1 MGQRGCTDRYGRF
14 VDYYQ
19 DRQGPP
25 MSPNA
30 ALTAAGYCNGAP
42 FGAFA
47 GMGGG
52 LFGNGM
58 GGMMGGN
65 PWLSAGFSPGF
76 INGTAGPFGMP
87 GFSGRLGFGMGL
99 EWALELA

>member
-1 MGQRGCTDRYGRF
+1 MEDLSIIIKDIRTTN
-14 VDYYQ
+14 V
-19 DRQGPP
+19 
-25 MSPNA
+25 PNA
-30 ALTAAGYCNGAP
+30 VLAAAGYCNGAP

-76 INGTAGPFGMP
+76 IIGTAALLECPVFQE
-87 GFSGRLGFGMGL
+87 GL
-99 EWALELA
+99 D